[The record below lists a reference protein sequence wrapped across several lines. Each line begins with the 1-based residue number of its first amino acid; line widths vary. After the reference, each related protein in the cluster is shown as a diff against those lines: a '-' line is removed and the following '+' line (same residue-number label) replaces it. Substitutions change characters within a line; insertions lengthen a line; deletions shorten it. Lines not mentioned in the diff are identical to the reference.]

1 MSSLTIVG
9 YEPHTPECTNSLA
22 FFPVQNSIL
31 WLIMLFVS
39 CAVMMYIQDKPYYSY
54 LYKDLDGDQKCT
66 LGGISWIH
74 DEQDGGL
81 R

>member
-1 MSSLTIVG
+1 MSSFTIVG

-39 CAVMMYIQDKPYYSY
+39 CAVMMYIKAVLFLPVQV
-54 LYKDLDGDQKCT
+54 DQNRLILSKAKRV
-66 LGGISWIH
+66 L
-74 DEQDGGL
+74 
-81 R
+81 